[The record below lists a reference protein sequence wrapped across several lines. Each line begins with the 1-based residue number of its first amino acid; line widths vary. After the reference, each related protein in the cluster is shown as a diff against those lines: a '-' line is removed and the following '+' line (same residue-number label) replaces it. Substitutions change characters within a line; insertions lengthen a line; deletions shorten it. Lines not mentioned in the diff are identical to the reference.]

1 MQGIVTFSII
11 EESHIGP
18 IGDDWKYWVEAKV
31 YNEGLKGEAI
41 ISVPEHS
48 FNADTIQKPPGPDES
63 IRIPAGDSS
72 KPILIKITAEATEV
86 DTFKND
92 VGTKSIDLTLQCPGA
107 SGEPLIVDQEIEIG
121 VVETPNLSGQTSLFT
136 IKARFILSCE

>member
-1 MQGIVTFSII
+1 MQGIVTFSIA
-11 EESHIGP
+11 EESHTGP

-41 ISVPEHS
+41 ISVPRHS
-48 FNADTIQKPPGPDES
+48 FPVDTIQKPPGPAET
-63 IRIPAGDSS
+63 IRIPAGDNS

-92 VGTKSIDLTLQCPGA
+92 VGKKNIDLTLQCPGPD
-107 SGEPLIVDQEIEIG
+107 GEPLIIDQEIEIG
-121 VVETPNLSGQTSLFT
+121 VVETPNLSGKTSLFT
-136 IKARFILSCE
+136 IKARFLLTCE